1 MKKEAIRTW
10 IHTSLENMFHR
21 SWYRRCLASNRLTN
35 TLASSSCRQ
44 RPLIAY
50 LIYYSDNNCIQ
61 YTLVRFFFFQSASLT
76 NTRFD
81 NLKTK
86 FINLCFFSTDN
97 SFISFKKLLNLS
109 NITLLNL
116 NVTNFLK
123 TSRCKMYVNV
133 HVSKMIF

>member
-61 YTLVRFFFFQSASLT
+61 YTLVRFF
-76 NTRFD
+76 
-81 NLKTK
+81 
-86 FINLCFFSTDN
+86 
-97 SFISFKKLLNLS
+97 SFKVQVWLIPGLTISKPNSLIFAFSQQTRVLFLLKIFEISQTSHNW
-109 NITLLNL
+109 TLMLL
-116 NVTNFLK
+116 
-123 TSRCKMYVNV
+123 
-133 HVSKMIF
+133 IFWKQAVVKCM